1 LIEFISS
8 SSLIFV
14 DDDGARRFSMIV
26 DASSSFD
33 DVAGLSGILNE
44 LLFVVELGVTVVL
57 EPRRLPLR
65 KIRSVDSCDDDDD
78 DDIEGN

>member
-1 LIEFISS
+1 M
-8 SSLIFV
+8 IFV
-14 DDDGARRFSMIV
+14 VDDGARRFSMIV

-65 KIRSVDSCDDDDD
+65 KIRSVESFDEG
-78 DDIEGN
+78 IEVD